1 MKQSATEPRV
11 NSNNRSKGL
20 GVRGQGLGSFV
31 GRAAKPLAH
40 SNLLPIRRPVGRAV
54 VGPGAAV
61 FTVLMLGLV
70 ASVGVAFASSPVV
83 LVLQHDLV
91 VQRGLQDEELAHLQ
105 RVKSKASESWTR
117 VRRGAADFLHAQVQ
131 GETIESLR
139 RRDEDLRLVEGQLLM
154 DMLEMQQLRQST
166 IVRENLMAV
175 TQAELRRLTGGTG
188 PSRDLISGAWQ
199 LVMEPGGHNGL
210 MTLTL
215 DGTLIQG
222 TYDLDGG
229 WTGSMRGTLVG
240 GRVRMERIDSQMG
253 FVAIFY
259 GALRVEGDDVRLEG
273 KWEATQLAAGMPSAG
288 GWVAQRLG
296 KEEE

>member
-1 MKQSATEPRV
+1 MKQLAAEPRV
-11 NSNNRSKGL
+11 NSKDRSEGL
-20 GVRGQGLGSFV
+20 GVRGQGLGCFA
-31 GRAAKPLAH
+31 GRAAK
-40 SNLLPIRRPVGRAV
+40 LLPHSHLLPARLPVGRAM
-54 VGPGAAV
+54 VGSGAAV
-61 FTVLMLGLV
+61 FTVFMLGLLT
-70 ASVGVAFASSPVV
+70 SVGIVFASSPVV
-83 LVLQHDLV
+83 LVLQHDLA
-91 VQRGLQDEELAHLQ
+91 VQRGIQDEELAHLQ
-105 RVKSKASESWTR
+105 RVKAKAAESWTR
-117 VRRGAADFLHAQVQ
+117 VRRGAADFVHAQIE

-175 TQAELRRLTGGTG
+175 TQAELRRLTGGSG
-188 PSRDLISGAWQ
+188 LGRDLISGAWQ

-222 TYDLDGG
+222 TYELDGG

-259 GALRVEGDDVRLEG
+259 GAVRGEGDDVRLEG
-273 KWEATQLAAGMPSAG
+273 KWEATQLAAGTPSAG

-296 KEEE
+296 E

>member
-1 MKQSATEPRV
+1 MKQLAAEPRV
-11 NSNNRSKGL
+11 SSNNPRKGL
-20 GVRGQGLGSFV
+20 GVRGKGLGRRVQDTGLRFWSALCFL
-31 GRAAKPLAH
+31 GPATC
-40 SNLLPIRRPVGRAV
+40 NLKL
-54 VGPGAAV
+54 AAV
-61 FTVLMLGLV
+61 FLLGLV
-70 ASVGVAFASSPVV
+70 ASVGVTFASSPVV
-83 LVLQHDLV
+83 LVLQHDLE
-91 VQRGLQDEELAHLQ
+91 VQRGIQDEELAHLQ
-105 RVKSKASESWTR
+105 RVRSKAAESWTR
-117 VRRGAADFLHAQVQ
+117 VRRGAADFIHAQVE

-175 TQAELRRLTGGTG
+175 TQAELRRLTGGSG

-222 TYDLDGG
+222 TYELDGG
-229 WTGSMRGTLVG
+229 WTGSLRGTLVG

-259 GALRVEGDDVRLEG
+259 GAVRGEGDDVRLEG
-273 KWEATQLAAGMPSAG
+273 KWEATQLSAGTPSAG
-288 GWVAQRLG
+288 GWVATRLSVNG
-296 KEEE
+296 Q